1 MRVKTKTIL
10 MQSLHPMGQT
20 IPLWQRTLAGA
31 SSLEPSVK
39 SNARFIP
46 LEAVLNYQIA
56 HCAATNVL
64 SVLLCCR
71 TSLFVLLQ
79 RSSPCCSAT
88 ELTLIDF
95 NEIRENEKQTG
106 QKDGRI

>member
-10 MQSLHPMGQT
+10 MQSLHPIGQT

-56 HCAATNVL
+56 HCPA
-64 SVLLCCR
+64 

-79 RSSPCCSAT
+79 RSSPCCTAT